1 MANDLEGKRIELIS
15 TTDPY
20 TDLKPGARGTVEFV
34 DDMGT
39 IFPKWDSKW
48 KSSLGLVPGEDRY
61 KIVEESPEGD
71 TFYDEVEMVQ
81 SLTKELEDAGCEVG
95 WSDLEGLALEAL
107 ADGSMDRY
115 YIMARFETSHDMA
128 GLIMAVLDN
137 FRP

>member
-20 TDLKPGARGTVEFV
+20 TNLKPGDRGIVEFV

-39 IFPKWDSKW
+39 VFPKWDNGSG
-48 KSSLGLVPGEDRY
+48 LGLVRGEDRY

-81 SLTKELEDAGCEVG
+81 NLTKELEDAGCEVG
-95 WSDLEGLALEAL
+95 WSDLEGLAMEAL

-115 YIMARFETSHDMA
+115 YIMARFETSSDMA